1 MRAALGRVY
10 LQAGQ
15 LDRAEAHFAAVA
27 AAAATAEDDVGGGAL
42 ESTKKLNAA
51 LLASARGEWDAA
63 SEILR
68 ELFAQDD
75 TNYAVRKLSP
85 KLFRGLF
92 GLIALSLRPLI
103 ISLWRFWARES

>member
-1 MRAALGRVY
+1 MY

-27 AAAATAEDDVGGGAL
+27 VAAATAVEDDVGGGAL
-42 ESTKKLNAA
+42 ESTMKLNAA
-51 LLASARGEWDAA
+51 FLASARGEWDAA

-85 KLFRGLF
+85 KLFRGL
-92 GLIALSLRPLI
+92 SV
-103 ISLWRFWARES
+103 